1 MKSTIAVIRPDGTV
15 RKIYD
20 KEFDDELGLTHR
32 RASHVEPVNPAFRV
46 LFHFVRSRCT
56 DDSKLAAWTR
66 KWPCRWRARIFDGP
80 VLGPFSRRSDAIGA
94 EIRFLEQ
101 RFIKGE

>member
-1 MKSTIAVIRPDGTV
+1 MKTIIVIKPDGVV

-32 RASHVEPVNPAFRV
+32 RASHVEPVNPV
-46 LFHFVRSRCT
+46 LRAVFHFVRSRCT

-80 VLGPFSRRSDAIGA
+80 VLGPFSRRSDAIES
-94 EIRFLEQ
+94 EIEFLQQ
-101 RFIKGE
+101 RFIEGE